1 MISEVFRRRPK
12 RRSKPD
18 KLYLTFQTY
27 TIGGR
32 EMAIPQTQLIEDELK
47 RLELESKK
55 ADLKNKRWELL
66 FKLAGLLTITF
77 GVAWPLYQYTK
88 TLEKERE
95 DRKERQAREDEQKR
109 KETEA
114 ALREAR
120 KPFLQR
126 QQELYFEA
134 ATVASKLS
142 TLDPGTER
150 EAARKRFYQLY
161 WGELSVVE
169 DELVEKAMV
178 RFKGEFEKYERERAI
193 DILST

>member
-1 MISEVFRRRPK
+1 
-12 RRSKPD
+12 
-18 KLYLTFQTY
+18 
-27 TIGGR
+27 
-32 EMAIPQTQLIEDELK
+32 MAIPQNQPIEDELK
-47 RLELESKK
+47 KWELESKK

-77 GVAWPLYQYTK
+77 GVFWPLYQYTK
-88 TLEKERE
+88 TLEKDRE
-95 DRKERQAREDEQKR
+95 DRKERQVREDEQKR

-134 ATVASKLS
+134 ATLASKLS
-142 TLDPGTER
+142 TLDLGTER

-178 RFKGEFEKYERERAI
+178 RFKGEFEKYERERANNSQASRQELEQRSLNLAHAFR
-193 DILST
+193 DSLARGWGYDRGSRD

>member
-1 MISEVFRRRPK
+1 
-12 RRSKPD
+12 
-18 KLYLTFQTY
+18 
-27 TIGGR
+27 
-32 EMAIPQTQLIEDELK
+32 MAIPQTLLIEDELK

-77 GVAWPLYQYTK
+77 GIAWPLYQYTK

-142 TLDPGTER
+142 TLAPGTER

-178 RFKGEFEKYERERAI
+178 RFKGEFEKYEGERANNSQASRLELERGSL
-193 DILST
+193 ILAHACRDSLARGWGYDRGSRD

>member
-1 MISEVFRRRPK
+1 
-12 RRSKPD
+12 
-18 KLYLTFQTY
+18 
-27 TIGGR
+27 
-32 EMAIPQTQLIEDELK
+32 MAIPQTLTIEDELK

-55 ADLKNKRWELL
+55 AELKNKKWELL

-77 GVAWPLYQYTK
+77 GIAWPLYQYTK

-95 DRKERQAREDEQKR
+95 DRKERQVLEDEQR
-109 KETEA
+109 EKEAQA

-134 ATVASKLS
+134 STLASKLS
-142 TLDPGTER
+142 TLDHGAER

-169 DELVEKAMV
+169 DESVEKAMV
-178 RFKGEFEKYERERAI
+178 RFKGEFENYERERANN
-193 DILST
+193 SQ

>member
-1 MISEVFRRRPK
+1 
-12 RRSKPD
+12 
-18 KLYLTFQTY
+18 
-27 TIGGR
+27 
-32 EMAIPQTQLIEDELK
+32 MAIPQTLTIEDELK

-55 ADLKNKRWELL
+55 WELL

-77 GVAWPLYQYTK
+77 GIAWPLYQYTK

-95 DRKERQAREDEQKR
+95 DRKERQVLEDEQR
-109 KETEA
+109 EKEAQA

-134 ATVASKLS
+134 ATLASKLS
-142 TLDPGTER
+142 TLDHGAER

-169 DELVEKAMV
+169 DVLVEKAMV
-178 RFKGEFEKYERERAI
+178 RFKGEFENYERERANN
-193 DILST
+193 SQ